1 MANNWYNRLLLSY
14 IPIFIIVPLVLII
27 IFLLGAAEMTRKETV
42 RANEVFS
49 GQATQS
55 LEYSLR
61 AINEMMNREI
71 ISNGFTPFFTKSGNP
86 YIAANEVSRKLNE
99 IKLSNPLIDSLYLY
113 RHLDGVVLGHQSMQT
128 MDQFSDREFLTQML
142 EQPGRT
148 GWSDPRTLGADGK
161 VVVSLT
167 RTVPLLTG
175 EYGLMVV
182 NVSQSALR
190 DFLRGMIGND
200 FSFIHLYD
208 SQGRL
213 WFGTES
219 ENLETVSASVDR
231 EISDVE
237 SGYTGWRIRSGML
250 GGSPFRAFAE
260 LSDVWIVAIMA
271 TLAVGLAWLILV
283 SRRHYRPVVSLVKR
297 VRDLSSQSPDTAPEE
312 APPVQD
318 EFTLIES
325 ALSKILQ
332 QSAEY
337 RKQQEA
343 DIVYK
348 RRHFFHE
355 LMEGGRTIEAEEW
368 RRELRRFGM
377 EPDFDEAIVG
387 LLEID
392 KYASFEQSYSGN
404 GKELLRYALTNVIAE
419 IAAMQSVE
427 VWPEW
432 ISSQQLGLLFRS
444 KKDGSEQDF
453 EDRLREICEH
463 MAAWTANNLKFS
475 VTLSIGSRTSSLSEL
490 HLSYD
495 DALEAMKYKSVLG
508 NGRVI
513 GQQDIRSRSEGEVY
527 KGLQLVR
534 GIAQSYRMG
543 EELWA
548 EQLKEMFDDFRSR
561 IISKDDL
568 INVMNYLIYHL
579 FREMMELPG
588 EIQEIW
594 KDEVVPALNE
604 ALERFET
611 VDELYEDVRL
621 LLEENAQKLKL
632 LREGKSNHQVI
643 QEVRRFIEE
652 QASNPNLSLSLIGE
666 RFQMSNSY
674 VSRLFKDEFGENF
687 VDYVAKVRIE
697 HAKRLL
703 RDTGESI
710 HHIATTIGYTNYMT
724 FNRVF
729 KKVTATT
736 PSEYRSR
743 HQGT

>member
-1 MANNWYNRLLLSY
+1 MTNNWYNRLLLSY

-27 IFLLGAAEMTRKETV
+27 IFLLGTAELTRKETI

-49 GQATQS
+49 GQASQS

-71 ISNGFTPFFTKSGNP
+71 ISNGFKPFFTQSGNP
-86 YIAANEVSRKLNE
+86 YLAANEVSRKLNE

-113 RHLDGVVLGHQSMQT
+113 RRADGVVLGHQSMHSA
-128 MDQFSDREFLTQML
+128 DQFPDQAFLKQVL
-142 EQPGRT
+142 EHPDRT
-148 GWSDPRTLGADGK
+148 GWSDPRTLQPEGK
-161 VVVSLT
+161 IVVSLT

-175 EYGLMVV
+175 EHGLMVV

-190 DFLRGMIGND
+190 DFLRGMIGNEMT
-200 FSFIHLYD
+200 FIHLYD
-208 SQGRL
+208 SQGKL
-213 WFGTES
+213 WFGTEG
-219 ENLETVSASVDR
+219 EHLEAVSANAER
-231 EISDVE
+231 EL
-237 SGYTGWRIRSGML
+237 SGVVSAYTGWRIRSGMI
-250 GGSPFRAFAE
+250 GGPAFRAFTE
-260 LSDVWIVAIMA
+260 LSDLWIAAIVG
-271 TLAVGLAWLILV
+271 TLAIGLAWLILV
-283 SRRHYRPVVSLVKR
+283 SRREYRPIVSIVKR
-297 VRDLSSQSPDTAPEE
+297 IRELSSPGTAAEE
-312 APPVQD
+312 SPPVQD
-318 EFTLIES
+318 EFLLIES
-325 ALSKILQ
+325 TLSKIMK
-332 QSAEY
+332 QSEEY

-343 DIVYK
+343 DVVYK

-355 LMEGGRTIEAEEW
+355 LMEGSRTIGADEW
-368 RRELRRFGM
+368 EKELRRFGLD
-377 EPDFDEAIVG
+377 PDFDAMAVG
-387 LLEID
+387 MLEID
-392 KYASFEQSYSGN
+392 KYPAFEQLYSGN
-404 GKELLRYALTNVIAE
+404 DKELLRYALTNVIVE
-419 IAAMQSVE
+419 IAALRSVR

-432 ISSQQLGLLFRS
+432 ISSQQLGLLFLT
-444 KKDGSEQDF
+444 KKGEAEQGF
-453 EDRLREICEH
+453 EVRLRELCEH
-463 MAAWTANNLKFS
+463 MVQWTTDNLKFS
-475 VTLSIGSRTSSLSEL
+475 VTLSIGTRVSAIAEL

-495 DALEAMKYKSVLG
+495 DATEAMKYKSVLG

-513 GQQDIRSRSEGEVY
+513 GQEDIRSRSEGEVY
-527 KGLQLVR
+527 RGLQMVR

-543 EELWA
+543 EEQWA

-561 IISKDDL
+561 MISKDDL

-588 EIQEIW
+588 EIQDNW
-594 KDEVVPALNE
+594 KDEVVPSLNE
-604 ALERFET
+604 AMERFDT
-611 VDELYEDVRL
+611 VEELYEDVRR
-621 LLEENAQKLKL
+621 LLEANAQKLKQ

-666 RFQMSNSY
+666 RFQMSTSY

-703 RDTGESI
+703 RETGESI
-710 HHIATTIGYTNYMT
+710 HDIATTIGYTNYMT

-743 HQGT
+743 HQTM

>member
-1 MANNWYNRLLLSY
+1 MEKNWYNRLLLSY
-14 IPIFIIVPLVLII
+14 IPIFIIVSLVLII

-113 RHLDGVVLGHQSMQT
+113 RHQDGVVLGHQSMQT
-128 MDQFSDREFLTQML
+128 ADQFADRAFLTQML

-148 GWSDPRTLGADGK
+148 GWSDPRTLGTEGK

-175 EYGLMVV
+175 EHGLMVV
-182 NVSQSALR
+182 NVSQRALR
-190 DFLRGMIGND
+190 DFLRGMIGNE

-208 SQGRL
+208 SSGTL

-219 ENLETVSASVDR
+219 EDLEAVSASVGR

-237 SGYTGWRIRSGML
+237 SGYTGWSIRSGML

-297 VRDLSSQSPDTAPEE
+297 IRDLSSPETAPEE
-312 APPVQD
+312 TPPAKD

-325 ALSKILQ
+325 ALSKIVQ

-355 LMEGGRTIEAEEW
+355 LMEGGRTIDMEEW
-368 RRELRRFGM
+368 RKELRRFGM
-377 EPDFDEAIVG
+377 DPAFDEAAVG

-392 KYASFEQSYSGN
+392 KYAAFERSYSGN
-404 GKELLRYALTNVIAE
+404 GKELLRYALTNVIVE
-419 IAAMQSVE
+419 IAAMRSVQA
-427 VWPEW
+427 WPEW

-444 KKDGSEQDF
+444 KRDGSEQDF
-453 EDRLREICEH
+453 EDWLRELCEH
-463 MAAWTANNLKFS
+463 MVRWTADNLKFS
-475 VTLSIGSRTSSLSEL
+475 VTLSIGSRTTSLSEL

-527 KGLQLVR
+527 KGLQMVR

-548 EQLKEMFDDFRSR
+548 EQLKQMFDDFRSR

-588 EIQEIW
+588 EIQDIW

-611 VDELYEDVRL
+611 VDELYEDVRR

-632 LREGKSNHQVI
+632 LREGKSNHHVI
-643 QEVRRFIEE
+643 QEVRKFIEE

-743 HQGT
+743 HQAT